1 MIKLIKTRLLEIIT
15 WHRCTETK
23 ANKKSLKEQNAKEII
38 LFYKI
43 LLFTIIVLFA
53 FFTLA
58 TIGAGHPSNQVEGK
72 KSAHTSDRNSNE
84 VSDNEPSIQ
93 VCCSWAANKIGDEGL
108 TYRIIGG
115 NAMAGQAV
123 RSAIDDWT
131 KHIDGLK
138 FTELDSSDNSAD
150 ITLKFNSKFSQ
161 DGNVRHMK
169 LADKGINLKAIA
181 PGATRINYNLQNGE
195 ITNAVTTVS
204 KSIFGEKL
212 DFDTTEQIAKHELG
226 HALGLGHANFSGDLM
241 SPTLNDESK
250 SISNCDIDA
259 VLDANHMLKDE
270 NSKSTSG
277 NSFRCS

>member
-1 MIKLIKTRLLEIIT
+1 
-15 WHRCTETK
+15 
-23 ANKKSLKEQNAKEII
+23 
-38 LFYKI
+38 LFFKV

-53 FFTLA
+53 FLALA
-58 TIGAGHPSNQVEGK
+58 TIEADHYSNQVEAK
-72 KSAHTSDRNSNE
+72 KSSKHTSDRNSNDL
-84 VSDNEPSIQ
+84 SNNEPSIQ
-93 VCCSWAANKIGDEGL
+93 ICCNWAPNKISDEGL

-123 RSAIDDWT
+123 RSAIVDWT
-131 KHIDGLK
+131 RNIDGLK

-161 DGNVRHMK
+161 DGNVRDMK
-169 LADKGINLKAIA
+169 LDKGISLKAIA

-204 KSIFGEKL
+204 KSVFGEKL
-212 DFDTTEQIAKHELG
+212 DLDTTEQIAKHELG
-226 HALGLGHANFSGDLM
+226 HALGLGHANFTGDLM
-241 SPTLNDESK
+241 SPTLNDESR

-259 VLDANHMLKDE
+259 VLNANHMLKDE
-270 NSKSTSG
+270 NSKSISA